1 MTAKTARSDGRAFA
15 IGGRMVG
22 PGHPAY
28 IVAELSA
35 NHAGDLDRALEI
47 VRLAAET
54 GVDAIKLQTYTAD
67 TLTID
72 CDGPHFRIEGGLWHG
87 RTLYDLYQEAHTPWE
102 WHEALFD
109 EARRCG
115 LRCFSTPFDASAV
128 RFLEQFDPPVYKLA
142 SFEILDL
149 ELITAIAETGRPV
162 IMSTG
167 MSNLSEI
174 AEAIHTF
181 RAHGTRDLAV
191 LRCVSS
197 YPADPADFDLATIP
211 NIAETFDVVS
221 GLSDHS
227 MGHTVALT
235 AVALG
240 AHVIEK
246 HFIARR
252 ADGGPDSAFSM
263 EPAEMKALV
272 EAVRQAEAA
281 IGRVRYGAGLAESGN
296 VVFRRSIFA
305 VADIAAGEPFTRENT
320 RVIRPGHGL
329 PPRDLPQVLGRR
341 AARDIARG
349 TPLRWPLVGGP

>member
-1 MTAKTARSDGRAFA
+1 MSANPRRAFA
-15 IGGRMVG
+15 IGDRLIGQG
-22 PGHPAY
+22 QPAY

-47 VRLAAET
+47 VRLAAQT

-72 CDGPHFRIEGGLWHG
+72 CDAPQFRIQGGLWDG

-102 WHEALFD
+102 WHPALFA
-109 EARRCG
+109 EAEKHG
-115 LRCFSTPFDASAV
+115 LHCFSSPFDASAV
-128 RFLEQFDPPVYKLA
+128 AFLEQFNPPVYKLA

-149 ELITAIAETGRPV
+149 ELIAAIARTGRPV

-167 MSNLSEI
+167 MSSLREI
-174 AEAIHTF
+174 AEAVATF
-181 RAHGTRDLAV
+181 RAYGTTDLAV

-197 YPADPADFDLATIP
+197 YPADPRDFDLATIP

-235 AVALG
+235 GVVLG
-240 AHVIEK
+240 ASIVEK

-252 ADGGPDSAFSM
+252 ADGGPDAAFSM

-272 EAVRQAEAA
+272 DAVREAEAA
-281 IGRVRYGAGLAESGN
+281 VGRVRYGAGLAEVGN

-305 VADIAAGEPFTRENT
+305 VAHIQKGEAFTRENT

-329 PPRDLPQVLGRR
+329 APRELSQVLGRV
-341 AARDIARG
+341 AAADIARG
-349 TPLRWPLVGGP
+349 TPLSWPLVGGP

>member
-1 MTAKTARSDGRAFA
+1 MSRAPRRALTF
-15 IGGRMVG
+15 GDRPVG

-28 IVAELSA
+28 LVAELSA

-47 VRLAAET
+47 VRLAAQT

-72 CDGPHFRIEGGLWHG
+72 CDGPHFRIQGGLWDG

-102 WHEALFD
+102 WHAALFA
-109 EARRCG
+109 EAEAHG
-115 LRCFSTPFDASAV
+115 LQCFSTPFDATAV
-128 RFLEQFDPPVYKLA
+128 AFLEQFNPPVYKLA

-149 ELITAIAETGRPV
+149 ELIAAIARTGRPV

-167 MSNLSEI
+167 MSNLAEI
-174 AEAIHTF
+174 AEAIATF
-181 RAHGTRDLAV
+181 RAHGTTDLAV

-197 YPADPADFDLATIP
+197 YPADPRDFDLATIP
-211 NIAETFDVVS
+211 NIAETFDVVA

-240 AHVIEK
+240 ASIVEK

-263 EPAEMKALV
+263 EPAEMTALV
-272 EAVRQAEAA
+272 DAVREAEAA
-281 IGRVRYGAGLAESGN
+281 IGAVRYGAGLAESGN

-305 VADIAAGEPFTRENT
+305 VADIAAGEPFTRDNT

-329 PPRDLPQVLGRR
+329 PPRDLPRVLGRR
-341 AARDIARG
+341 AATDIARG
-349 TPLRWPLVGGP
+349 TPLGWPLVGGP